1 MDQESEIR
9 APDEMSAQVLFEA
22 IYLLNKNDNNFSI
35 QKVIEDCLHHNVGQ
49 PEAGVRA
56 LLP

>member
-1 MDQESEIR
+1 
-9 APDEMSAQVLFEA
+9 MSAQVLFEA